1 MSDDTK
7 TCPFCA
13 ETIKAAAI
21 ICRFCNRDLDG
32 PIHRQ
37 PLTLQPALRNCP
49 DCGGNGQVRVGC
61 GLCNGNGNNNCGRC
75 GGDGQ
80 MYVDSGTTFGSV
92 VRCNVCHGTGNLRC
106 DRCNGSGDEQG
117 KCYTCDGSGQM
128 SYEEFEDL
136 KRKRQEEAQR
146 RAEEGERRA
155 GEEKQR
161 AALQA
166 EEQAAEAAR
175 KADEQKRREAE
186 DARQLKKWQLQEEA
200 EAERHRRVEQSLCVE
215 CSQPLGTLDKIC
227 LRLRHKV
234 CSPKQDR

>member
-37 PLTLQPALRNCP
+37 PPTLQPALRNCP

-146 RAEEGERRA
+146 QTEEAKQRAEEAKRLA
-155 GEEKQR
+155 AIQAEKQ
-161 AALQA
+161 A
-166 EEQAAEAAR
+166 ESARLREQQMAI
-175 KADEQKRREAE
+175 QS
-186 DARQLKKWQLQEEA
+186 WQEEVKL
-200 EAERHRRVEQSLCVE
+200 RKLTHRCIT
-215 CSQPLGTLDKIC
+215 CGKPLGALNAILEPK
-227 LRLRHKV
+227 RQEHKECV
-234 CSPKQDR
+234 GKPPSW